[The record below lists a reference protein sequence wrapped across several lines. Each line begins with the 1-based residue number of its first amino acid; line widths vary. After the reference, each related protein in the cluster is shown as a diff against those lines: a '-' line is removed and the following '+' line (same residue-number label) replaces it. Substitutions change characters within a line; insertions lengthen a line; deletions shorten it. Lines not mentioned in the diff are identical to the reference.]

1 MTLEECREY
10 LPDGWTEIIQ
20 QDPVLKEVFEE
31 HEYDLEMEAVPPFL
45 IQDLRGGNLER
56 LRPI

>member
-20 QDPVLKEVFEE
+20 QDPEIGRAHV
-31 HEYDLEMEAVPPFL
+31 
-45 IQDLRGGNLER
+45 
-56 LRPI
+56 